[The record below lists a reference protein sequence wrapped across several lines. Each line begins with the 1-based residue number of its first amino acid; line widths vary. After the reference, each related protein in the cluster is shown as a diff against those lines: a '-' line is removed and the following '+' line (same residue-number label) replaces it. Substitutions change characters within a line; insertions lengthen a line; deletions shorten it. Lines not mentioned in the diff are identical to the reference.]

1 MSCFTSILNHLSRH
15 SEVSQ
20 TFHAHKF
27 SSVLENLA
35 TLVLI

>member
-1 MSCFTSILNHLSRH
+1 MSCITSILNHLSRYG
-15 SEVSQ
+15 EVSQ

-27 SSVLENLA
+27 RSVLENLA